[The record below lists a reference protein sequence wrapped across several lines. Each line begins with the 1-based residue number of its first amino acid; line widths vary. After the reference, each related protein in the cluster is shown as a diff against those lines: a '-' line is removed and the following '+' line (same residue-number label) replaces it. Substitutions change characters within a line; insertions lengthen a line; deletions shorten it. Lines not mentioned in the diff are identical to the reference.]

1 VKRIPRAAGLLGWTA
16 GAVALNAAV
25 PRELSRLGDHAGRPA
40 PAPPAARGAGLLL
53 VAAGTTLTGW
63 AFATHYQAAPR
74 GWALQ
79 AAPTP
84 GYLLRSG
91 PYRWSRNPMYAGEA
105 TIWAGW
111 ALFYASPA
119 VWAGLVVVSAA
130 FATIV
135 PWEERRLLERFG
147 EDYRAY
153 LADVPRWVPRAPRRP
168 RPPIGTSSGPTG
180 IATTRAGGRTR
191 RPPGY
196 RPRARGRSRARPA
209 PSRCGVGDPAAP
221 PPSLPPPAAPSL
233 D

>member
-1 VKRIPRAAGLLGWTA
+1 MKRIPRAAGLLGWTL
-16 GAVALNAAV
+16 GAVALNAVV
-25 PRELSRLGDHAGRPA
+25 PRELARLGDRAGRPA

-53 VAAGTTLTGW
+53 VAAGATLTGW
-63 AFATHYQAAPR
+63 AWATHYQAAPR

-91 PYRWSRNPMYAGEA
+91 PYRWSRNPMYTGEA
-105 TIWAGW
+105 TVWAGW

-119 VWAGLVVVSAA
+119 VWAGLVTVSAA

-135 PWEERRLLERFG
+135 PWEERRLLEHFG

-168 RPPIGTSSGPTG
+168 RPADQRRFRADRDRHHQAGRRRKSITVDHDPT
-180 IATTRAGGRTR
+180 
-191 RPPGY
+191 Y
-196 RPRARGRSRARPA
+196 R
-209 PSRCGVGDPAAP
+209 
-221 PPSLPPPAAPSL
+221 
-233 D
+233 

>member
-1 VKRIPRAAGLLGWTA
+1 MKRIPRAAGLLGWTA

-105 TIWAGW
+105 TVWLGW
-111 ALFYASPA
+111 AQFYASPA
-119 VWAGLVVVSAA
+119 VWAGLAVVSAA

-168 RPPIGTSSGPTG
+168 PARRSAPVPGRPGSQ
-180 IATTRAGGRTR
+180 
-191 RPPGY
+191 PPG
-196 RPRARGRSRARPA
+196 RAAARAARPGTGLGL
-209 PSRCGVGDPAAP
+209 GVDPVPGRHLHGAGSVTP
-221 PPSLPPPAAPSL
+221 PHHHHHSHHPPHRH
-233 D
+233 

>member
-1 VKRIPRAAGLLGWTA
+1 VKRIPRAAGLFGWTL

-25 PRELSRLGDHAGRPA
+25 PRELSRLGDHAGQPA
-40 PAPPAARGAGLLL
+40 PGPSARGAGLLL
-53 VAAGTTLTGW
+53 VAAGATLTGW

-74 GWALQ
+74 GWALE

-84 GYLLRSG
+84 GYLLRKG
-91 PYRWSRNPMYAGEA
+91 PYQWSRNPMYAGEV
-105 TIWAGW
+105 TVWSGW

-168 RPPIGTSSGPTG
+168 RPADRRRLRADRDRNHQGGTLEKEH
-180 IATTRAGGRTR
+180 
-191 RPPGY
+191 Y
-196 RPRARGRSRARPA
+196 R
-209 PSRCGVGDPAAP
+209 
-221 PPSLPPPAAPSL
+221 
-233 D
+233 

>member
-1 VKRIPRAAGLLGWTA
+1 MLWWVKRIPRAAGLPGWTLA
-16 GAVALNAAV
+16 AVALNAAV

-53 VAAGTTLTGW
+53 VAAGATLTGW

-84 GYLLRSG
+84 GYLLRKG
-91 PYRWSRNPMYAGEA
+91 PYRWSRNPMYAAEV
-105 TIWAGW
+105 TVWAGW

-135 PWEERRLLERFG
+135 PWEQRRLLERFG

-168 RPPIGTSSGPTG
+168 RP
-180 IATTRAGGRTR
+180 ADRRRLRAGRDRNHQG
-191 RPPGY
+191 GALEKEHY
-196 RPRARGRSRARPA
+196 R
-209 PSRCGVGDPAAP
+209 
-221 PPSLPPPAAPSL
+221 
-233 D
+233 